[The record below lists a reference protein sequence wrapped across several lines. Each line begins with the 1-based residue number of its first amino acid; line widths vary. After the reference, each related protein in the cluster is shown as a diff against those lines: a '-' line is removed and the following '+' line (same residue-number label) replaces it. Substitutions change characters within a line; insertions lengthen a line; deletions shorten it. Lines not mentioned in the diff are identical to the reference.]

1 MTFEKVKSEKG
12 LKFVKVK
19 SEKDEIE
26 KTESVKPE
34 ISETDKKI
42 KETEKMI
49 CEILKTFCA
58 EEKDR
63 DAEYIKRMEGR
74 YERYIRKYFPEVL
87 ERKEINNSYSKKET
101 VIFMSDK
108 EIYAIKN
115 ITVYYGGIFGEK
127 VIKIKNYYFNVNEP
141 ESVNEKIKYKEKEM
155 NRKDLYMARIKTG
168 AIMCD
173 IAQMA

>member
-19 SEKDEIE
+19 SEKGETE
-26 KTESVKPE
+26 KTESMKPE
-34 ISETDKKI
+34 ISETDKK
-42 KETEKMI
+42 EKMI

-58 EEKDR
+58 KEKDR

-115 ITVYYGGIFGEK
+115 ITVYYGGVFGEK

>member
-1 MTFEKVKSEKG
+1 MIFEKVKSETG

-19 SEKDEIE
+19 SEKDETE
-26 KTESVKPE
+26 KTGSVKPE
-34 ISETDKKI
+34 ISETEKK
-42 KETEKMI
+42 EKMI
-49 CEILKTFCA
+49 YEILKTFCA

-63 DAEYIKRMEGR
+63 DAEYIKMVEGR

-115 ITVYYGGIFGEK
+115 ITVYYGSVFGEK
-127 VIKIKNYYFNVNEP
+127 IIKIKNYYFNVNEP

>member
-1 MTFEKVKSEKG
+1 MKFEKVKSEKG

-19 SEKDEIE
+19 PEKDETE
-26 KTESVKPE
+26 KPESMKPE
-34 ISETDKKI
+34 ISETDKK
-42 KETEKMI
+42 EKMI
-49 CEILKTFCA
+49 YEILKTFC
-58 EEKDR
+58 EKEKDR

-74 YERYIRKYFPEVL
+74 YEKYIRKYFPEVL

-101 VIFMSDK
+101 VIFMNDK

-127 VIKIKNYYFNVNEP
+127 VVKIKNYYFNINEP
-141 ESVNEKIKYKEKEM
+141 EIVNEKIKYKEKEM

>member
-1 MTFEKVKSEKG
+1 MFFERVKSEKG
-12 LKFVKVK
+12 LKLVKVMK
-19 SEKDEIE
+19 PEKDETE
-26 KTESVKPE
+26 KTESVKPVKG
-34 ISETDKKI
+34 ETDEK
-42 KETEKMI
+42 EKMI
-49 CEILKTFCA
+49 YEILKTFCA

-87 ERKEINNSYSKKET
+87 VRKEINNSYGKKET
-101 VIFMSDK
+101 VIFMNDK

-127 VIKIKNYYFNVNEP
+127 VIKIRNYYFNVNEP
-141 ESVNEKIKYKEKEM
+141 EIVNEKIKYKEKEM
-155 NRKDLYMARIKTG
+155 SRKDLYMARIKTG

-173 IAQMA
+173 ITQMA

>member
-1 MTFEKVKSEKG
+1 MIFEKVKSETG
-12 LKFVKVK
+12 VKFVKVK
-19 SEKDEIE
+19 SEKDETE
-26 KTESVKPE
+26 KPESMKPE
-34 ISETDKKI
+34 ISETDKKV
-42 KETEKMI
+42 KEKMI
-49 CEILKTFCA
+49 YEILKTFCA
-58 EEKDR
+58 KEKDR

-87 ERKEINNSYSKKET
+87 ERKEINNSYGKKET

-115 ITVYYGGIFGEK
+115 ITVYYGGVFGEK

-141 ESVNEKIKYKEKEM
+141 EIVNEKIKYKEKEM

>member
-1 MTFEKVKSEKG
+1 MIFEKVKSETG

-19 SEKDEIE
+19 SEKDETE

-34 ISETDKKI
+34 ISETEKK
-42 KETEKMI
+42 EKMI
-49 CEILKTFCA
+49 YEILKTFCA

-63 DAEYIKRMEGR
+63 DAEYIKMVEGR

-115 ITVYYGGIFGEK
+115 ITVYYGGIFGGK
-127 VIKIKNYYFNVNEP
+127 IIKIKNYYFNVNEP
-141 ESVNEKIKYKEKEM
+141 EIVNEKIKYKEKEM